1 MSSLD
6 AEVRLVEMLRLFSF
20 LDPDIHGEAKHDSA
34 GERQKYKINKPINHE
49 VKGAEEVC
57 APLLEKGGEEF
68 LVPGQRFNADVTSHC
83 WMAGGS
89 GWQDLSS
96 L

>member
-34 GERQKYKINKPINHE
+34 EEHQNTKLTNQSITRSRVQKKFARRCWRRVERSSWCLGKDSMLMLPHI
-49 VKGAEEVC
+49 VAWLAV
-57 APLLEKGGEEF
+57 
-68 LVPGQRFNADVTSHC
+68 
-83 WMAGGS
+83 
-89 GWQDLSS
+89 QDGKT
-96 L
+96 